1 MSEIVKEWMLDDKTI
16 IEVCKLAYNGMR
28 EKERTYWDGKLSCVL
43 SPCKES
49 SPDDVLEVR
58 EAVAYALDF
67 AGSKEINAI
76 NFKIFE
82 ETISGESAPAGSLSW
97 KEMLHMTFQKEN
109 GELVWFDDETIAKEE
124 HKIEFL
130 RGYMVSFL
138 SKNRPLDMTET
149 ERVEILQR
157 HGDPV
162 DEVLKEIQLDIA
174 RHKDELFEKRIAEE
188 FPDPEDIANTP
199 AESPADTAVVP
210 AEMVPLAIDKA
221 ERAGYLKFNGT
232 KYVNQK
238 DSMQGLVLVL
248 WRKYGHDM
256 PTQSDVRNWVVS
268 KKGKPYAKNTV
279 STAFKR
285 GCIE

>member
-16 IEVCKLAYNGMR
+16 AEVCKLAYNGMR

-82 ETISGESAPAGSLSW
+82 EDISGESAPAGHMSW
-97 KEMLHMTFQKEN
+97 KEMLHTTFQKEN
-109 GELVWFDDETIAKEE
+109 GELVWFDDETIAREE

-138 SKNRPLDMTET
+138 SKNRPLDMTEV
-149 ERVEILQR
+149 ERATILLK
-157 HGDPV
+157 HGNPERPPCLELVLALDR
-162 DEVLKEIQLDIA
+162 DE
-174 RHKDELFEKRIAEE
+174 FEKRRLKELFADEE
-188 FPDPEDIANTP
+188 KANTP

-238 DSMQGLVLVL
+238 DSLQGLVLVL

>member
-1 MSEIVKEWMLDDKTI
+1 MGEIVKEWMLDDKTI

-28 EKERTYWDGKLSCVL
+28 EDERTYWDGKLSCVL

-67 AGSKEINAI
+67 AGSEEINAI
-76 NFKIFE
+76 DFKIFE
-82 ETISGESAPAGSLSW
+82 EDISGESAPAGSMSW
-97 KEMLHMTFQKEN
+97 KEMLHTTFQKEN
-109 GELVWFDDETIAKEE
+109 GEIVWFDDETIAREE

-130 RGYMVSFL
+130 RGYMVGFL
-138 SKNRPLDMTET
+138 RKNRPLDMTEV
-149 ERVEILQR
+149 ERTTILLK
-157 HGDPV
+157 HGKPEFSPELELKLAQDR
-162 DEVLKEIQLDIA
+162 DEREERRLKELFA
-174 RHKDELFEKRIAEE
+174 DEEK
-188 FPDPEDIANTP
+188 ANTP
-199 AESPADTAVVP
+199 TESPADTAVVP

-238 DSMQGLVLVL
+238 DSLQGLVLVL

>member
-82 ETISGESAPAGSLSW
+82 EDISGESAPAGYMSW
-97 KEMLHMTFQKEN
+97 KKMLHTTFQKEN
-109 GELVWFDDETIAKEE
+109 GELVWFDDETIAREE

-138 SKNRPLDMTET
+138 SKNRPLDMTEV
-149 ERVEILQR
+149 ERATILLK
-157 HGDPV
+157 HGNPERPPCLELVLALDR
-162 DEVLKEIQLDIA
+162 DE
-174 RHKDELFEKRIAEE
+174 FEKRRLKELFA
-188 FPDPEDIANTP
+188 DEDKANTP
-199 AESPADTAVVP
+199 AESPADTSVGPVSA
-210 AEMVPLAIDKA
+210 VPLAIM
-221 ERAGYLKFNGT
+221 RAVNDGYLVETESG
-232 KYVNQK
+232 YVNQK
-238 DSMQGLVLVL
+238 DSLPDLVLAL
-248 WRKYGHDM
+248 WKKYKKAM
-256 PTQSDVRNWVVS
+256 PTSGDIQKFIVS
-268 KKGKPYAKNTV
+268 KKGKHYSKSHISET
-279 STAFKR
+279 FKTH
-285 GCIE
+285 CSE